1 MCASSFI
8 TYGYGP
14 LIVIIT
20 GAHLPRRI
28 LYLYLRFF
36 IFLCYSNGEGDEK
49 SFDFSEKLNIEFS
62 LIFESLPHSIKNT
75 SALLSFSPRRSKLNF
90 NLDSDPPNPT

>member
-62 LIFESLPHSIKNT
+62 NLSRIPLKTPVLSYHSLPEEAN
-75 SALLSFSPRRSKLNF
+75 
-90 NLDSDPPNPT
+90 